1 MNYQNISVDLT
12 LDEHKFLFTEDD
24 YVCLNLLVHEIG
36 PESGS
41 GPAISIFRKEPMMMV
56 VMESFV
62 DVLNDDSRL
71 TDGSVAMEEHR
82 DLLVHRVGGQQEGAL
97 LSHVLWELLIL
108 NPFESQ
114 RDLYPQREG
123 AGPGAQQLDLLRFIL
138 LLRHSYKGKE
148 KNTHYL
154 Y

>member
-1 MNYQNISVDLT
+1 MDLT
-12 LDEHKFLFTEDD
+12 LDEHKFLVTDDD
-24 YVCLNLLVHEIG
+24 YVCSNLLVHEIG

-97 LSHVLWELLIL
+97 LRQILWELLIL

-114 RDLYPQREG
+114 GDLYPLRER
-123 AGPGAQQLDLLRFIL
+123 AGPQGQQLDLLRFL
-138 LLRHSYKGKE
+138 LHLRHS
-148 KNTHYL
+148 
-154 Y
+154 